1 MVFQDETMMLVEPID
16 STKNSCSEPKISSS
30 SPIQQCF
37 HSSCSQCDVNYL
49 KTIKS
54 EIKQLTH
61 ETELFKYPSVDITNT
76 SSYIPFENQRLRFYT
91 IIDEWKTDRVEHIA
105 FIYQK
110 KKNQIDLICSQIFH
124 EFEVFKIEQRNFL
137 NKNLLHHNKTQNI
150 HLTFISNEIEEL
162 NQKLSLTRHLLDY
175 FIQPKLNNQSTFS
188 DQDNNNNNDDDDDDE
203 YVNYEQVFKQ
213 KPMYEYSL
221 LTDNLAMA
229 CSNSHILLRD
239 GAHLLLYNE
248 KGKIHQLEIKVQHPG
263 DFIRDICWCET
274 LGYYLVLTQYLLFI
288 YNPDKYSLTMIDKVK
303 PIDRKKFSSITCSD
317 NIMFLVN
324 KNGECIERW
333 SIAKSFNWK
342 LIKRWSAEEFC
353 GENFRLTARIRANHL
368 MLAINICDLNFGYRI
383 CLYDYHMRLIRR
395 INSDYNLHLLSYMNG
410 NQWIATDYKERFY
423 IFNDDDETIK
433 TVIDYNG
440 KDDLIRNICRLN
452 SNYIAVKMKNRLQI
466 YKINYD

>member
-1 MVFQDETMMLVEPID
+1 MVFQDELTMIVEPINSNKF
-16 STKNSCSEPKISSS
+16 STLEIKSS

-37 HSSCSQCDVNYL
+37 HPSCSHCDVNYL
-49 KTIKS
+49 KTITS
-54 EIKQLTH
+54 EINQLTN
-61 ETELFKYPSVDITNT
+61 ETDFFKSSLTN
-76 SSYIPFENQRLRFYT
+76 SSSIPFETQRLNFYT
-91 IIDEWKTDRVEHIA
+91 IIDEWKSDRIEHIA

-110 KKNQIDLICSQIFH
+110 KKNQIDLICSQISH
-124 EFEVFKIEQRNFL
+124 EYEIYRIEQKNFL
-137 NKNLLHHNKTQNI
+137 NEKLSNNSKLFYPTV
-150 HLTFISNEIEEL
+150 ISNEIDEL

-175 FIQPKLNNQSTFS
+175 FIQPKLNHLKTFS
-188 DQDNNNNNDDDDDDE
+188 NKQDHHDDE
-203 YVNYEQVFKQ
+203 YVNYEDVFKQ
-213 KPMYEYSL
+213 KPIYEYSL
-221 LTDNLAMA
+221 STDNLAMA
-229 CSNSHILLRD
+229 SSNSHILLRD
-239 GAHLLLYNE
+239 GAYLSLYNE
-248 KGKIHQLEIKVQHPG
+248 KEKLHQLEIKVQHPG

-288 YNPDKYSLTMIDKVK
+288 YDPENYTLKLIDKIK
-303 PIDRKKFSSITCSD
+303 PVERKKFSSLTCSD

-342 LIKRWSAEEFC
+342 LIKRWQAEEFC

-383 CLYDYHMRLIRR
+383 CLYDYQMRFLRR

-423 IFNDDDETIK
+423 IFNDDDDSIK

-440 KDDLIRNICRLN
+440 QGDLIRNICRLN
-452 SNYIAVKMKNRLQI
+452 TNYIIVKMKNRLQI
-466 YKINYD
+466 YQI